1 MSKNQI
7 KRVNES
13 VSLKAVVITIAVLV
27 LLSILFTIV
36 FQSII
41 GVALVSGESMMP
53 TLYNGKI
60 LIFSRNT
67 KNIQDGDILII
78 KSHGKGNVI
87 IKRLVASP
95 GEYVQISEGVLFVNG
110 ERQTND
116 NDKNIMFAGLAS
128 ERLYLNENEYFVLG
142 DNRNNSLDSRY
153 AEIGLIC
160 SEDIIGVVKGK

>member
-41 GVALVSGESMMP
+41 GIALVSGESMMP

-78 KSHGKGNVI
+78 KSRGKGNVI

-95 GEYVQISEGVLFVNG
+95 GEYVQIFEGVLFVNG

>member
-1 MSKNQI
+1 
-7 KRVNES
+7 
-13 VSLKAVVITIAVLV
+13 
-27 LLSILFTIV
+27 
-36 FQSII
+36 
-41 GVALVSGESMMP
+41 MMP

-78 KSHGKGNVI
+78 KSRGKGNVI

-95 GEYVQISEGVLFVNG
+95 GEYVQISEGFLFVNG

-128 ERLYLNENEYFVLG
+128 ERLYLNESEYFVLG